1 MCDKAVG
8 SYVPSYFVPDW
19 FVTNNM
25 IEKLDMAVFSDDY
38 FVFFDLGSAF
48 VTFFINDK
56 SLNSIFLNKNIIILI
71 LFLNIIL
78 MMKVLIIMI
87 QKLLIMLDL
96 WVGIIYLNNTK
107 HLKKD
112 R

>member
-1 MCDKAVG
+1 
-8 SYVPSYFVPDW
+8 
-19 FVTNNM
+19 
-25 IEKLDMAVFSDDY
+25 
-38 FVFFDLGSAF
+38 
-48 VTFFINDK
+48 
-56 SLNSIFLNKNIIILI
+56 
-71 LFLNIIL
+71 
-78 MMKVLIIMI
+78 MKVLIIMI